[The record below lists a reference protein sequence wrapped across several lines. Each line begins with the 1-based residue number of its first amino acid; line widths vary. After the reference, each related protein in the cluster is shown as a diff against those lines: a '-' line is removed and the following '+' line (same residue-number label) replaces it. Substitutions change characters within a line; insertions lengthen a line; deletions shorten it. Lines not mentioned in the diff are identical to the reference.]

1 VGCIVNSNRII
12 VNTTA
17 VVNSGVA
24 FTNGI
29 HWSSN
34 EIHSMDDL
42 NFNSSNGTA
51 SILPNFGKADEVRA
65 IRAF

>member
-1 VGCIVNSNRII
+1 
-12 VNTTA
+12 
-17 VVNSGVA
+17 A